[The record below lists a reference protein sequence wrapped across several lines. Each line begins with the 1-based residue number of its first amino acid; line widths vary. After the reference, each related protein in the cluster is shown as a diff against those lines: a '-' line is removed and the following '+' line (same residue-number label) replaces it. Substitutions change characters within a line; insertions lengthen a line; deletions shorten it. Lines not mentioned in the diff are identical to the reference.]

1 MSRVVVIGAG
11 AAGLMAAWRASY
23 GGAQVLVLERNEKA
37 GKKIYITGKGRCN
50 LTNDCETPEFFD
62 SVVHNPRFL
71 YSAVYGF
78 DHDAVKSFFEDKGCP
93 VKTERGNRVFPV
105 SDHASDVTRALVRA
119 LDASGAEVRYE
130 CRVSSLI
137 TAPDGIR
144 GVRLENGERLEAGS
158 VILATGGLS
167 YPSTGSTG
175 DGYRMAKE
183 AGHRITA
190 RTPSLTGFNT
200 VEEWPGELQ
209 GLSLKNVR
217 CSLEEVK
224 SGRILKSD
232 FGEMLFTHYGISGPI
247 ALTLSAYADTSG
259 NGQYRLMI
267 DLKPAVPG
275 EELAARIKRMLDAA
289 PAAGFGTAVRPLFPS
304 RLSERVVWLSGIAP
318 ERRCGTISNAE
329 IRSFAE
335 LIKGLSVDIRSKRGY
350 NEAVITQGG
359 VDVRE
364 INPSTMESRLV
375 KGLYFAGEIMDVDA
389 LTGGYNLQ
397 IAWSTGYLAGMS
409 AASG

>member
-1 MSRVVVIGAG
+1 M
-11 AAGLMAAWRASY
+11 
-23 GGAQVLVLERNEKA
+23 
-37 GKKIYITGKGRCN
+37 
-50 LTNDCETPEFFD
+50 
-62 SVVHNPRFL
+62 
-71 YSAVYGF
+71 
-78 DHDAVKSFFEDKGCP
+78 
-93 VKTERGNRVFPV
+93 
-105 SDHASDVTRALVRA
+105 
-119 LDASGAEVRYE
+119 
-130 CRVSSLI
+130 
-137 TAPDGIR
+137 
-144 GVRLENGERLEAGS
+144 
-158 VILATGGLS
+158 
-167 YPSTGSTG
+167 
-175 DGYRMAKE
+175 
-183 AGHRITA
+183 
-190 RTPSLTGFNT
+190 
-200 VEEWPGELQ
+200 
-209 GLSLKNVR
+209 
-217 CSLEEVK
+217 
-224 SGRILKSD
+224 
-232 FGEMLFTHYGISGPI
+232 
-247 ALTLSAYADTSG
+247 DT
-259 NGQYRLMI
+259 RLMI

-304 RLSERVVWLSGIAP
+304 RLSERVVRLSGIAP

-335 LIKGLSVDIRSKRGY
+335 LIKGISVDIRSKRGY